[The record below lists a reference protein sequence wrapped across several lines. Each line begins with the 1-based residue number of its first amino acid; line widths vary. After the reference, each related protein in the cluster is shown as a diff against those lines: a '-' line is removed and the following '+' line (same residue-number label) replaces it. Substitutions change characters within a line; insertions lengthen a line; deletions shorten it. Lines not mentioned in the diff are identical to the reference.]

1 MPETFHLHQLP
12 QPLSQF
18 DRMAFL
24 VRLKQLLV
32 KLHAHLVLR
41 DGEVAVLR
49 EQMPGQQVI
58 RLGFREAAGVL
69 EVTGTY

>member
-1 MPETFHLHQLP
+1 
-12 QPLSQF
+12 
-18 DRMAFL
+18 MAFL